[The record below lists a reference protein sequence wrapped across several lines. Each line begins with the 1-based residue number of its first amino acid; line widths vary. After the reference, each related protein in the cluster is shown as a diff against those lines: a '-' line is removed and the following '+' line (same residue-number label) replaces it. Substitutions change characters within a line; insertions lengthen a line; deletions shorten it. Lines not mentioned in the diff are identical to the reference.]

1 MSKKPDVKGIA
12 GKFSLSKI
20 MNNIAEVVDSNSKIS
35 DVDPSDSIGKKIQD
49 IDNTVQEMHQSQQ
62 EHTNNLARVDQLLK
76 DLYQDLQAL
85 RQQVGEGK
93 SESTEQSAAK
103 EASSPTNDDEPVA
116 ASSASEDKSEPAS
129 APEAEAEKSDGDA
142 K

>member
-76 DLYQDLQAL
+76 DLYQDLQEVAQHHL
-85 RQQVGEGK
+85 VGLPK
-93 SESTEQSAAK
+93 LLPNMLCDATCRMSTRRM
-103 EASSPTNDDEPVA
+103 
-116 ASSASEDKSEPAS
+116 
-129 APEAEAEKSDGDA
+129 
-142 K
+142 